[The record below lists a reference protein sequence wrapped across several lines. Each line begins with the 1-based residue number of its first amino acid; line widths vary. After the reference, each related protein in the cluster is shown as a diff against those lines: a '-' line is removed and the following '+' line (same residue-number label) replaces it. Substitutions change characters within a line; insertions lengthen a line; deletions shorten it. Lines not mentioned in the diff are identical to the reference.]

1 MRCSDF
7 LRRAVWLL
15 TPALLL
21 STAQPVF
28 QARADD
34 ASRTLEIGPQVTLT
48 NVYFDFGIPLLQ
60 VPISLVAQGNE
71 SSVSFSLSWDTNRF
85 ALATDIY
92 PPFYMP
98 EVLDWLEVPA
108 PAGSTNGPT
117 WESSVSTNVHY
128 TVDDRRATNGL
139 VTFTLALTNQARLL
153 PGRKLM
159 QMVQFTP
166 VGGKDGF
173 DALTRAGL
181 ALSQA
186 SAKSTN
192 GAVLPVT
199 VVPYSPAA
207 PEGTLREAFIA
218 NFTRWTETNGVG
230 HVSIPILLDA
240 VGNEN
245 RVQVSLLFATNILF
259 APVASI
265 AYETNW
271 MVLPPPAEGVTNSPT
286 ATDSTNATLV
296 VNSAGVLTGR
306 LDLTITLPTNAV
318 LSVPPPQFAH
328 YLFEVDFTPAPGLT
342 NDVTTMARAEL
353 RLTNAL
359 AQSVADTNGFRT
371 NLPVATMIRP
381 QSQAASLSPRAEDQT
396 GLRYQLVTV
405 ANATTQNL
413 PGVGVWVY
421 GLGTNQAEYPY
432 QVRVQNAT
440 SSGSGYEYVFD
451 GTNYV
456 VVANTNLPYFE
467 FGPLAAGAS
476 VDLTVEIHDPTR
488 TNNVVP
494 RYVTVPLSSYSASLT
509 ATNEVRV
516 ERALFTNGVFYLE
529 FKTDKGAT
537 YYVEYS
543 DNFDPT
549 NNLTSVFTAADLID
563 LPSLAAKLKQP
574 TDPVSTYVASRLS
587 TTTTAALGAYQPT
600 NAVTVTNLQT
610 SLVADLN
617 AIIQGASIY
626 DTNRF
631 ASVGLRTE
639 TKLVLAQDP
648 QGNALLRLN
657 RLLLEDAYPLEISR
671 EPARVWLVSL
681 PGIAG
686 TGGHVQW
693 VDNGPPRTQPKPV
706 SQTTRFYR
714 VIKP

>member
-1 MRCSDF
+1 MRCFDF

-15 TPALLL
+15 TPALLIPM
-21 STAQPVF
+21 AQPVF
-28 QARADD
+28 QAHADD
-34 ASRTLEIGPQVTLT
+34 ALRTLEIGPQVTVT
-48 NVYFDFGIPLLQ
+48 NTDRNASIALLQ
-60 VPISLVAQGNE
+60 VPVSLEAQGNE
-71 SSVSFSLSWDTNRF
+71 SAVSFSLSWDTNRF
-85 ALATDIY
+85 VLATDLY

-108 PAGSTNGPT
+108 AAGPANGPV

-128 TVDDRRATNGL
+128 GVDDSRATNGL
-139 VTFTLALTNQARLL
+139 ATFTITLTNQARLL
-153 PGRKLM
+153 AGRKLM

-181 ALSQA
+181 TLSQA

-192 GAVLPVT
+192 GATLPVT
-199 VVPYSPAA
+199 VLPYNPVA
-207 PEGTLREAFIA
+207 PEGTARQASLG
-218 NFTRWTETNGVG
+218 NFTPWTDTNGVG
-230 HVSIPILLDA
+230 HILVPVFFRPSGD
-240 VGNEN
+240 EN
-245 RVQVSLLFATNILF
+245 QVHMTLSVATNILTQPK
-259 APVASI
+259 ARIPYA
-265 AYETNW
+265 TNW
-271 MVLPPPAEGVTNSPT
+271 MVLAPPPEGVTNPPS
-286 ATDSTNATLV
+286 ATDSTNAALV
-296 VNSAGVLTGR
+296 LYGSPTGR
-306 LDLTITLPTNAV
+306 LEYVITLPTNAV
-318 LSVPPPQFAH
+318 LNPAPSQFDRNVVE
-328 YLFEVDFTPAPGLT
+328 LDFIPAPGLP
-342 NDVTTMARAEL
+342 NDLSTLARARL
-353 RLTNAL
+353 CLTNAM
-359 AQSVADTNGFRT
+359 ARSVADTNGVRT
-371 NLPVATMIRP
+371 NLPVTTLIQP
-381 QSQAASLSPRAEDQT
+381 QSQAASLSPRADDQT

-405 ANATTQNL
+405 ANATTQSL

-432 QVRVQNAT
+432 QVRVQNAA
-440 SSGSGYEYVFD
+440 SVGSGYEYVFD

-456 VVANTNLPYFE
+456 IVANTNLPYFE

-488 TNNVVP
+488 TNTIVP
-494 RYVTVPLSSYSASLT
+494 RYVTVPLSSYSYSLT

-529 FKTDKGAT
+529 FSTDKGAT

-549 NNLTSVFTAADLID
+549 NNLTSVFTSADLLD
-563 LPSLAAKLKQP
+563 LPALAAKLNQRA
-574 TDPVSTYVASRLS
+574 DPVTTYVVGRLS
-587 TTTTAALGAYQPT
+587 ATTTAALGAYQPT
-600 NAVTVTNLQT
+600 NATSVANLQT
-610 SLVADLN
+610 ALVADLN
-617 AIIQGASIY
+617 AIIGGASIY

-639 TKLVLAQDP
+639 TKLVLAQEP

-657 RLLLEDAYPLEISR
+657 RLLLEDAYPFELSR